1 MSTLRRLR
9 RSESGFTL
17 AELAISMIIIAL
29 LIGGLLGPIGRQ
41 VDQSR
46 VNSTQRQLED
56 IKESLLGYAVIYR
69 RLPCPDLTG
78 DGIEDRLTDPPNP
91 PNMVGA
97 CGDPANGIV
106 RTLGRLP
113 WATLNLTE
121 SDAWNT
127 RFGYRVA
134 SEFSVSANPLP
145 LPSGVLW
152 GLSFPAATSGTIV
165 INQRNA
171 NKTTT
176 PLAGGALATDPP
188 GAAAIIWSFGKNAH
202 GGTQAGGVARA
213 LAPLINVDE
222 IANANAN
229 AGTVGTPFIVRTP
242 TDAATPCSDTAGAN
256 QMCEFDDILLW
267 LSAHIVISR
276 MVVAGRMP

>member
-1 MSTLRRLR
+1 MNNACQCVNAQR
-9 RSESGFTL
+9 GFTL

-41 VDQSR
+41 VDQSN
-46 VNSTQRQLED
+46 VNATQRQLDD
-56 IKESLLGYAVIYR
+56 IKESLLGYAVVFR
-69 RLPCPDLTG
+69 RLPCPDLDG
-78 DGIEDRLTDPPNP
+78 DGIENRVPAGFATT
-91 PNMVGA
+91 GA
-97 CGDPANGIV
+97 CGDSTGAVVLRG
-106 RTLGRLP
+106 TLP
-113 WATLNLTE
+113 WATLNVTE

-127 RFGYRVA
+127 RIGYRVA
-134 SEFSVSANPLP
+134 SEFSVSADTSP
-145 LPSGVLW
+145 LPSTIAW
-152 GLSFPAATSGTIV
+152 GLSFSAATQGNIA

-176 PLAGGALATDPP
+176 ALASGAAGGSPP
-188 GAAAIIWSFGKNAH
+188 GAVAIIWSFGKKTS
-202 GGTQAGGVARA
+202 GGTQAGGTARPG
-213 LAPLINVDE
+213 APAVNVDE
-222 IANANAN
+222 TANANSN
-229 AGTVGTPFIVRTP
+229 GGTVAVPFIVRTP